1 MVWCRYLS
9 CLSRLVGFLDTFI
22 GNKLKKN
29 RLKITSGLSNSLPTN
44 CMYSAM
50 RSMSCSAIYIY
61 GMKLQLTQ
69 VLMSP
74 KFLCNFW

>member
-1 MVWCRYLS
+1 MVWFRYLS
-9 CLSRLVGFLDTFI
+9 CLSRLVGFPDTFV
-22 GNKLKKN
+22 GNELKKN
-29 RLKITSGLSNSLPTN
+29 RLKITSGLSNCLPTN

-50 RSMSCSAIYIY
+50 RNMSCSAIY

-69 VLMSP
+69 VLMFP